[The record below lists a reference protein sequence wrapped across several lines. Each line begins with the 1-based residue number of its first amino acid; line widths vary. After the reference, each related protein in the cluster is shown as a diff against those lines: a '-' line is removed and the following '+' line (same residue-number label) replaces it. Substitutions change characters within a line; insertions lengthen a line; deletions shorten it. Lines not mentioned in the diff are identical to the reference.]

1 MTRRATVDLQ
11 EAMKHLGYE
20 LWMLAETSRRIRV
33 AQRDAD
39 AVATNAYLES
49 MLFHA
54 RALSDFF
61 VHKKS
66 GFPSDIRRTDFGS
79 VDWQPGPADAV
90 ARIRSNTPVI
100 DKHLAHLTWERVS
113 GAPHEWRYA
122 EVQGSG
128 HGVIFLVWS
137 GPGFDLVAQD
147 EIGAG
152 VAGFGGGEVF
162 TELGDGGGGTPGW

>member
-1 MTRRATVDLQ
+1 MTRRATAELQ

-20 LWMLAETSRRIRV
+20 LWMLAETSRRIRA

-61 VHKKS
+61 VHTKR

-90 ARIRSNTPVI
+90 ARIESNAPVI
-100 DKHLAHLTWERVS
+100 DKNLAHLTWERVS
-113 GAPHEWRYA
+113 GEPHEWRYA
-122 EVQGSG
+122 EVAA
-128 HGVIFLVWS
+128 
-137 GPGFDLVAQD
+137 DLVAVADDWSEHPATQVPALYPTFR
-147 EIGAG
+147 EYLVQAREALSAG
-152 VAGFGGGEVF
+152 
-162 TELGDGGGGTPGW
+162 P